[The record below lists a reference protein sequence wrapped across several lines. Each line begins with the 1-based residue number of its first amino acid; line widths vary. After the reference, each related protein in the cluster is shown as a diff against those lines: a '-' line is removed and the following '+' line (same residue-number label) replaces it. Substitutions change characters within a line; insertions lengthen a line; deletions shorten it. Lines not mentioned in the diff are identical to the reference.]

1 MNVNRIYPTGEVDT
15 LTAMRKFLSTW
26 WMAYQPHAMF
36 APLELEEK
44 HELAAQMITDPTELE
59 RINPFAPFMPLNA
72 ANQARQFVRENPGKR
87 LALMLRPCEL
97 RTYVELEKRE
107 PVAAGASEIVL
118 IGVDCLG
125 TFSKDEYHRRV
136 GDAGLRQVT
145 DEVLHNA
152 SQGGWKSLPFRTACQ
167 VCDWGAPRGADIAIG
182 IIGVESDKH
191 LLVILRNEDI
201 DAHHGMGE
209 IAREMANEYQV
220 SHRETMVGAIADTHT
235 GMRRVLLD
243 EMQEKCSF
251 NELGCLLAW
260 FASCTLCGDC
270 LQACPFCQGES
281 AVPKVHRGEGILSLR
296 DLVDISRRLTSCSG
310 CGMCE
315 ENCPS
320 HIPMALLFSALSH
333 RIRDEIHYRAGDPAQ
348 ELPWTVSTTVS

>member
-1 MNVNRIYPTGEVDT
+1 MNVNRIYSLGEADT
-15 LTAMRKFLSTW
+15 LTAMRRFLSTW
-26 WMAYQPHAMF
+26 WVAYQPHAMF
-36 APLELEEK
+36 APLELGETTD
-44 HELAAQMITDPTELE
+44 LAAMMIVDPDELE
-59 RINPFAPFMPLNA
+59 RVNPFAPFMPSNA
-72 ANQARQFVRENPGKR
+72 AIQARQFIRENPGKR

-97 RTYVELEKRE
+97 RTYIELDKRE
-107 PVAAGASEIVL
+107 PVASEAVEVVL

-136 GDAGLRQVT
+136 GDVGLRQVT

-167 VCDWGAPRGADIAIG
+167 VCDWGAPRGADMSIG

-191 LLVILRNEDI
+191 ILLILRNEEI
-201 DAHHGMGE
+201 DRHLGMGE
-209 IAREMANEYQV
+209 IAKEMANEYQV
-220 SHRETMVGAIADTHT
+220 SHRETVVGAIADTHA

-243 EMQEKCSF
+243 EMQDNCSF

-270 LQACPFCQGES
+270 LKACPFHQDES
-281 AVPKVHRGEGILSLR
+281 VSMGLQRNAGLLSLA
-296 DLVDISRRLTSCSG
+296 DLVNISRRLTSCSG

-320 HIPMALLFSALSH
+320 HIPMALIFSALSH
-333 RIRDEIHYRAGDPAQ
+333 RIRDEVHYRAGDPAQ
-348 ELPWTVSTTVS
+348 MLPWAVPNTVN